1 MSATNPAHPRDAA
14 RHAGQARPR
23 IHRVGPGLYR
33 TADGMWEI
41 VQVLGTDG
49 WTVRPDATWPGPRRD
64 RPKPM
69 RVGSLDAARTA
80 IGGVQARQA
89 TADATRRGGRDP
101 FARIP
106 AAPVDEGWWTA

>member
-1 MSATNPAHPRDAA
+1 
-14 RHAGQARPR
+14 
-23 IHRVGPGLYR
+23 
-33 TADGMWEI
+33 
-41 VQVLGTDG
+41 
-49 WTVRPDATWPGPRRD
+49 
-64 RPKPM
+64 M

-106 AAPVDEGWWTA
+106 AAPADEGWWTA